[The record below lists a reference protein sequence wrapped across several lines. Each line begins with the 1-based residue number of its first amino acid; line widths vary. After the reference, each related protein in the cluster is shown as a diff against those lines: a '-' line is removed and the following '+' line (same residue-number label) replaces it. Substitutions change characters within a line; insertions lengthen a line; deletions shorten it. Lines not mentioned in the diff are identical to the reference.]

1 MSILSRIFAG
11 PTETN
16 KIIDGAI
23 VGLDKIVFTQEERA
37 DANAKLGEWYL
48 KYLTATEGQN
58 LARRAIALIVVTLW
72 TLLILLGVAAHWI
85 SYEYSEFIF
94 RVLVDVVL
102 QPFSIVI
109 GFYFLTHAVRA
120 YKKD

>member
-1 MSILSRIFAG
+1 MNILKRIFAG

-23 VGLDKIVFTQEERA
+23 AGLDKIVFTEEERA
-37 DANAKLGEWYL
+37 DANRKMGDWYL
-48 KYLTATEGQN
+48 KYLQATEGQN
-58 LARRAIALIVVTLW
+58 LARRLIAVIVVCLW
-72 TLLILLGVAAHWI
+72 SALVVFGVAIRWI
-85 SYEYSEFIF
+85 SYDLSDFVF
-94 RVLVDVVL
+94 RVLVDIVM
-102 QPFSIVI
+102 QPFTIVI